1 MLGAMKEIDARLL
14 FEAYIDALDSGD
26 TRALRGLHH
35 PDAVLVHMNGHRASL
50 DEWIRGIKAGE
61 FVYYRIDVHSF
72 QPTEYGFTAEITSGI
87 TKDGSGHPWPLRIEV
102 DVEDHLI
109 TASRVFYNG

>member
-1 MLGAMKEIDARLL
+1 MLGAMKETDIRLL

-26 TRALRGLHH
+26 TRALRALHH

-50 DEWIRGIKAGE
+50 DEWIRGIRAGE
-61 FVYYRIDVHSF
+61 FVYHRIEVHTF
-72 QPTEYGFTAEITSGI
+72 QVTPYGFITQVTTGI
-87 TKDGSGHPWPLRIEV
+87 TDDGSGHPWPLRIEV
-102 DVEDHLI
+102 DVKDNRI